1 MNEKMK
7 IVKLYKDLCE
17 STNKKTTLYAE
28 NSFFSYLII
37 RVLFITAI
45 ITSAGSYFLLDVEL
59 LSAITNGIILVAFS
73 FSFLLFSKVIKNEQL
88 KLYIFAV
95 ILSAVLI
102 FTVARF
108 FILVGPV
115 VLTASF
121 ILGLLLLT
129 YTRISMII
137 IFSITNVIT
146 NLYLWFNLI
155 EFNKWE
161 NYYITQTIAFI
172 MLFVIFILIF
182 KISKTRQQTIIKHT
196 NNIAIANEKMLATLL
211 SVGDGIITIGIDNT
225 VELINPVAEQL
236 TGWSQ
241 YEATG
246 KSSEEIFNIVNEYT
260 KEKVDSPIKQVFN
273 TGKIV
278 QLANHTL
285 LISRDGRESAI
296 EDTAAPI
303 IDNNGNTIGCV
314 LVFRDFSEKKE
325 RQRKVEYLSYH
336 DQLTGLYNRRYFEEE
351 STRLDT
357 KRNLPLSVIFGDVN
371 GLKII
376 NDAFGHSQGDQLI
389 QMVAE
394 ILKAVCRADDIIA
407 RVGGDEFII
416 LLPKTDSI
424 ALEKLI
430 VRIREQTNRIIIK
443 NIETSVSFGWDT
455 KNDETRAVSDL
466 LKKAEDFMY
475 QKKILS
481 NGSKRNGIVIS
492 ILNTLLIKSPREEAH
507 SMRVSGLC
515 EAIGRAYHL
524 NVDEVHEM
532 RILGQLHDIGKI
544 SIDESILNN
553 ENVLS
558 NSELTQIK
566 QHPEIGYRL
575 LGATN
580 EFYALANAVLA
591 HHERWDGKGYPNG
604 VKGEAINWKA
614 RALAIA
620 DAYDAMVSERP
631 YKASLS
637 KEEAIAEIK
646 KNAGAQFDPDIA
658 RVFVEKVLGCV
669 W

>member
-1 MNEKMK
+1 
-7 IVKLYKDLCE
+7 
-17 STNKKTTLYAE
+17 
-28 NSFFSYLII
+28 
-37 RVLFITAI
+37 
-45 ITSAGSYFLLDVEL
+45 
-59 LSAITNGIILVAFS
+59 
-73 FSFLLFSKVIKNEQL
+73 
-88 KLYIFAV
+88 
-95 ILSAVLI
+95 
-102 FTVARF
+102 
-108 FILVGPV
+108 
-115 VLTASF
+115 
-121 ILGLLLLT
+121 
-129 YTRISMII
+129 
-137 IFSITNVIT
+137 
-146 NLYLWFNLI
+146 
-155 EFNKWE
+155 
-161 NYYITQTIAFI
+161 
-172 MLFVIFILIF
+172 
-182 KISKTRQQTIIKHT
+182 
-196 NNIAIANEKMLATLL
+196 
-211 SVGDGIITIGIDNT
+211 
-225 VELINPVAEQL
+225 
-236 TGWSQ
+236 
-241 YEATG
+241 
-246 KSSEEIFNIVNEYT
+246 
-260 KEKVDSPIKQVFN
+260 
-273 TGKIV
+273 
-278 QLANHTL
+278 L
-285 LISRDGRESAI
+285 LISRDGKESAI
-296 EDTAAPI
+296 EYTAAPI

-314 LVFRDFSEKKE
+314 LVFRDISDKKAK
-325 RQRKVEYLSYH
+325 QREVEYLSYH
-336 DQLTGLYNRRYFEEE
+336 DQLTGLYNRRYFEEA

-394 ILKAVCRADDIIA
+394 ILKAVCRADDIIT

-430 VRIREQTNRIIIK
+430 VRIREHTNRIAIK
-443 NIETSVSFGWDT
+443 NIETSISFGWDT
-455 KNDETRAVSDL
+455 KNDETRAVSDVV
-466 LKKAEDFMY
+466 KKAEDFMY

-492 ILNTLLIKSPREEAH
+492 ILNTLLIKFPREAAH

-544 SIDESILNN
+544 AIDESILNN

-558 NSELTQIK
+558 NSEWTQIK

-591 HHERWDGKGYPNG
+591 HHERWDGKWYPNG
-604 VKGEAINWKA
+604 VKGVAINWKA

-658 RVFVEKVLGCV
+658 RVFVEKVLGV
-669 W
+669 EW

>member
-1 MNEKMK
+1 M
-7 IVKLYKDLCE
+7 I
-17 STNKKTTLYAE
+17 SSKK
-28 NSFFSYLII
+28 
-37 RVLFITAI
+37 V
-45 ITSAGSYFLLDVEL
+45 SAPPIEL
-59 LSAITNGIILVAFS
+59 LSAIINCILLVGLS

-95 ILSAVLI
+95 ILFATLI
-102 FTVARF
+102 FILVRF
-108 FILVGPV
+108 FPLVGPV
-115 VLTASF
+115 VWTASF
-121 ILGLLLLT
+121 LLGLLLLSYSQVT
-129 YTRISMII
+129 MII
-137 IFSITNVIT
+137 IFSIENAII
-146 NLYLWFNLI
+146 NLYFWYNLMK
-155 EFNKWE
+155 FDKWE
-161 NYYITQTIAFI
+161 NYYVTQTFAFI
-172 MLFVIFILIF
+172 MLFVVFIVVF
-182 KISKTRQQTIIKHT
+182 KISKIRQQIIGKQYD
-196 NNIAIANEKMLATLL
+196 NIAIANEKMLATLL

-260 KEKVDSPIKQVFN
+260 KEKVNSPIKQALN

-314 LVFRDFSEKKE
+314 LVFRDFSDKKAK
-325 RQRKVEYLSYH
+325 QREVEYLSYH

-351 STRLDT
+351 LTRLDT
-357 KRNLPLSVIFGDVN
+357 KRNLPLSIIYGDVN

-394 ILKAVCRADDIIA
+394 TLKAVCRADDIIA

-416 LLPKTDSI
+416 LLPKTDSKE
-424 ALEKLI
+424 LEELI
-430 VRIREQTNRIIIK
+430 VRIREQTNRITIK

-455 KNDETRAVSDL
+455 KNDETRTASDL
-466 LKKAEDFMY
+466 VKKAEEFMY

-481 NGSKRNGIVIS
+481 SGSKRNGIIIS
-492 ILNTLLIKSPREEAH
+492 ILNTLLIKFPREEAH
-507 SMRVSGLC
+507 SRRVSGLC

-524 NVDEVHEM
+524 NVDEVNEL

-544 SIDESILNN
+544 TIDESILNN

-558 NSELTQIK
+558 NSEWTQIK

-575 LGATN
+575 LGATS
-580 EFYALANAVLA
+580 EFYAIADAVLA
-591 HHERWDGKGYPNG
+591 HHERWDGTGYPNG
-604 VKGEAINWKA
+604 LKGEYINWKA

-620 DAYDAMVSERP
+620 DAYGAMVSERP

-658 RVFVEKVLGCV
+658 RIFIEKVLGCV